1 MIAFLLALALFLALH
16 MVPAIP
22 ALRARLVAAMGRR
35 TYLIVYSL
43 VSLLALAWLF
53 HAALQLDFV
62 PLWDPAPWQ
71 AWFPL
76 ILTPLALVLLLAGL
90 MSPNPASITLRKPDL
105 RPGAITTVTRHPVLW
120 GFALW
125 AGSHLV
131 PNGDLRSLLL
141 FGALLA
147 FALLGML
154 ITDRRSRRRLGT
166 QWVEVDR
173 TTSVLPFAAALA
185 GRTRLRFDRPLA
197 LGILISAALTAWLLL
212 GGHAALF
219 GADPL
224 TMATA

>member
-43 VSLLALAWLF
+43 VSLLTLTWLV
-53 HAALQLDFV
+53 HVTLQLDFV

-76 ILTPLALVLLLAGL
+76 VLTPIALVLLLAGL
-90 MSPNPASITLRKPDL
+90 ISPNPASITLRRPDL
-105 RPGAITTVTRHPVLW
+105 GPGAITTVTRHPVLW

-147 FALLGML
+147 FALLGMV
-154 ITDRRSRRRLGT
+154 ITDRRSRRRLGA
-166 QWVEVDR
+166 QWAEIAR
-173 TTSVLPFAAALA
+173 TTSVLPFAAILAGHTQLRLDGALA
-185 GRTRLRFDRPLA
+185 LA
-197 LGILISAALTAWLLL
+197 ILTSAALTAWLLL
-212 GGHAALF
+212 GGHTALF

-224 TMATA
+224 AMANL

>member
-1 MIAFLLALALFLALH
+1 MTQFLLALALFLALH
-16 MVPAIP
+16 TVPAIP

-35 TYLIVYSL
+35 AYLVVYSL
-43 VSLLALAWLF
+43 VSLLTLAWLF

-105 RPGAITTVTRHPVLW
+105 GPGAITTVTRHPVLW

-154 ITDRRSRRRLGT
+154 ITDRRSRRRLGA
-166 QWVEVDR
+166 QWAKIDR

-197 LGILISAALTAWLLL
+197 LAILISAALTAWLLL
-212 GGHAALF
+212 GGHEVLF

>member
-1 MIAFLLALALFLALH
+1 

-22 ALRARLVAAMGRR
+22 ALRAKLVAAMGRR
-35 TYLIVYSL
+35 AYLVLYSL
-43 VSLLALAWLF
+43 VSLLTLAWLF
-53 HAALQLDFV
+53 HAALQLNFV

-90 MSPNPASITLRKPDL
+90 TSPNPASITLRKPDL

-197 LGILISAALTAWLLL
+197 LAILISAALTAWLLL
-212 GGHAALF
+212 GGHAVLF

>member
-1 MIAFLLALALFLALH
+1 MTQFLLALALFLALH
-16 MVPAIP
+16 MVPAVP
-22 ALRARLVAAMGRR
+22 ALRARLVAVMGRR
-35 TYLIVYSL
+35 AYLVVYSL
-43 VSLLALAWLF
+43 VSLLTLAWLF

-76 ILTPLALVLLLAGL
+76 MLTPLALVLLLAGL

-105 RPGAITTVTRHPVLW
+105 GPGAITTVTRHPVLW

-141 FGALLA
+141 FGALFA

-154 ITDRRSRRRLGT
+154 ITDRRSRRRLGA
-166 QWVEVDR
+166 QWAEIDR
-173 TTSVLPFAAALA
+173 TTSVLPFAAVLA
-185 GRTRLRFDRPLA
+185 GRAKLRFDGALA
-197 LGILISAALTAWLLL
+197 LAILISAALTAWLLL
-212 GGHAALF
+212 GGHEVLF